1 MDTSAHR
8 EREEA
13 HGEKDSSRSPQDIF
27 SLWTEVCSNLANG
40 CHDHIRERELF
51 ALAKKIELSEG
62 PGSLIEAF
70 GLMLVKQEARSML
83 RDWLVTE
90 LQKKNQELEEVRE
103 ILNRRYQHL
112 NQVVLDTYHP
122 RQILGQS
129 PLMRRI
135 SETAIQIA
143 HRPIN
148 TMILGATGTGKEVV
162 AKIIHYNSP
171 RREHDFVAVNCSAI
185 PESLFE
191 SEMFGIEK
199 GVATGVG
206 QRQGLL
212 EAASGGTLFL
222 DELSDMSLANQSK
235 LLRVLQDGEL
245 RRVGGAKMIRVDMLV
260 ISATSQDIERAIAER
275 RFRADLYYR
284 LNVAEIT
291 MPPLCLRGDDIL
303 ILSRHFLNQHT
314 QRLGRPMLDL
324 SPSAQRTLLA
334 YEWPGNVRELN
345 NEMERLAALTIGSE
359 AVEADLSARIRMAVA
374 HAPSSE
380 TSMPGAARPNLAAE
394 TPPPSLPD
402 IDTDTQEGAIA
413 TAERLAVIK
422 ALAQS
427 NGNKTRAA
435 EILGISREGLRKKLK
450 KMGFSK

>member
-1 MDTSAHR
+1 MNASSHQ
-8 EREEA
+8 ERLDS
-13 HGEKDSSRSPQDIF
+13 HGGKNPPFPRKIL
-27 SLWTEVCSNLANG
+27 SLWTEICDGLANG
-40 CHDHIRERELF
+40 RHNHGRERELL
-51 ALAKKIELSEG
+51 ALAKEVELPEG
-62 PGSLIEAF
+62 LDSLIESF
-70 GLMLVKQEARSML
+70 GIMVVKQEARSML

-103 ILNRRYQHL
+103 FLNRRYQHL

-122 RQILGQS
+122 HQILGQS

-135 SETAIQIA
+135 SETALQIA
-143 HRPIN
+143 RRPIN

-162 AKIIHYNSP
+162 AKMIHYNSP
-171 RREHDFVAVNCSAI
+171 RRERDFIAVNCSAI

-212 EAASGGTLFL
+212 ESANGGTLFL

-235 LLRVLQDGEL
+235 LLRVLQDGEV
-245 RRVGGAKMIRVDMLV
+245 RRVGGTKTIKVDLLV
-260 ISATSQDIERAIAER
+260 ISATSQDIEKAIVEK

-291 MPPLCLRGDDIL
+291 MPPLSLRGDDIL

-314 QRLGRPMLDL
+314 QRLRRPSLDL
-324 SPSAQRTLLA
+324 SPSAQRALLS
-334 YEWPGNVRELN
+334 YSWPGNVRELN
-345 NEMERLAALTIGSE
+345 NEMERLAALVAGPEIIE
-359 AVEADLSARIRMAVA
+359 EDLSARIRAATA
-374 HAPSSE
+374 HTAPPAASYPFAAEPE
-380 TSMPGAARPNLAAE
+380 TVE
-394 TPPPSLPD
+394 TPPFSAS
-402 IDTDTQEGAIA
+402 TESEEGAIA
-413 TAERLAVIK
+413 KAERYAIIR
-422 ALAQS
+422 ALTQS

-450 KMGFSK
+450 KMEIM